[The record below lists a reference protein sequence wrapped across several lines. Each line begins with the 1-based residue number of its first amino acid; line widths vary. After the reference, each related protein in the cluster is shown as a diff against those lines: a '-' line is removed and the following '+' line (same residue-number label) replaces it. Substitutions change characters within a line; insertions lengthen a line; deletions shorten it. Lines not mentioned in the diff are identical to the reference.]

1 MKNKWAAGMTYD
13 AYQQLI
19 ASLLEKEQTTGPN
32 QSPEMVAY
40 TQLNQRRMK
49 RLDKTHHVGE
59 ALCEV
64 VSNLP
69 KENWLVISEAW
80 CGDAAQSLPILH
92 KIAACNSA
100 ISFRIVLRD
109 EHPELMEH
117 YLTEGG
123 KSIPILIRMN
133 ADFTAEIGIWGPRP
147 KPAQEMLRAFKA
159 QQEETYQEFAQ
170 RLHAWYAKDKGRL
183 IESELLERIKKQ
195 HILKRSPLRTR

>member
-1 MKNKWAAGMTYD
+1 MEKIALVKNKWAAGMTYE
-13 AYQQLI
+13 AYRQFI
-19 ASLLEKEQTTGPN
+19 NSLLEKEQTTGPN

-40 TQLNQRRMK
+40 THLNERRMK
-49 RLDKTHHVGE
+49 RLDKTHQVGS
-59 ALCEV
+59 ALCSA

-69 KENWLVISEAW
+69 KQNWLVISEAW

-92 KIAACNSA
+92 KIANCNSA

-133 ADFTAEIGIWGPRP
+133 ADFTDQLGIWGPRP
-147 KPAQEMLRAFKA
+147 APAQEMLRDFKA
-159 QQEETYQEFAQ
+159 QKDETYEQFAQ
-170 RLHAWYAKDKGRL
+170 RLHAWYAKDKGEL
-183 IESELLERIKKQ
+183 IESELLIS
-195 HILKRSPLRTR
+195 L